1 MAHAQTTRSGRDL
14 SAQLERAQAGINDYL
29 ERMRASGELAENYYQ
44 TARDNV
50 FANLREWVSSDE
62 IARLSPQL
70 RDGVLDAVEAGRW
83 EELVN
88 AFVREVKFG
97 TGGIRSLMAFRK
109 DDIERLAAEGV
120 DARILK
126 GPNTINNIIV
136 LKCAYGVARYL
147 VENVQRD
154 TPPRVVVGFDSRVQ
168 GAAFAR
174 IIAETFLAEGVE
186 VFLFDEAVP
195 YPEVTFAIP
204 TMKADAG
211 VFISASHN
219 DYRYNGFKLSGP
231 NGSQFSPEVRDEI
244 LAKYIAPAS
253 PADIDP
259 LDLDSAPED
268 KLALL
273 HFLGGSEPLPDTEY
287 FGRDLIDMHSQHIA
301 HMRTFLLREDERDE
315 DLARELKIVFSAF
328 NGAGRR
334 AVPRLLQELG
344 FETIYRIKSLDS
356 LNGLFPAFKS
366 APGEEQQPDPGDSR
380 AAAIALRE
388 LDRERANPPKNWDP
402 YIAWEDADLL
412 LATDPDADRSA
423 VIVKPPQALVQA
435 LEGKR
440 CPGMM
445 RYSERHVLVPA
456 DDMWT
461 LILWYR
467 ARFGGI
473 EDPST
478 SFIALSHTT
487 TDMIARLAA
496 REGLG
501 WLKTWVGFGWLS
513 AGVAHA
519 WKDAALPEIADGQP
533 VDGQTDGERRKSH
546 QIFFDTTGMSRGR
559 TFNVATLEQSNG
571 FSILGGPPPGFPAND
586 RALGT
591 GGHVRDKDGTFATL
605 LTAEVAAYAKEQG
618 TDMLSLLAKH
628 VYADPDVGLFV
639 NYYEPDPFDG
649 EYPGLAGDSKK
660 KAILDKCIAL
670 YERAQREA
678 VRLGGRDVSDT
689 RYYWT
694 GKYDGANWKG
704 FPDEGIRFY
713 LGDRYNY
720 VTVRPSGTSNSL
732 RFHVQL
738 HPGAVAE
745 DRAWEERLRLEIEAI
760 GLIDELRSMLGAPR
774 EANAEY

>member
-1 MAHAQTTRSGRDL
+1 MTQTDAVTVDRNL
-14 SAQLERAQAGINDYL
+14 LEQAEQGIADYL
-29 ERMRASGELAENYYQ
+29 ERMRASGELAENYYE
-44 TARDNV
+44 TARANV
-50 FANLREWVSSDE
+50 FPNLRAWVTDE
-62 IARLSPQL
+62 EIRRLSPQL
-70 RDGVLDAVEAGRW
+70 PGGVMDAVREGRW

-109 DDIERLAAEGV
+109 ADIERLDAEGV

-147 VENVQRD
+147 VDSIPERK
-154 TPPRVVVGFDSRVQ
+154 PRVVVGFDSRVQ
-168 GAAFAR
+168 GGAFAR

-204 TMKADAG
+204 TLRADAG

-244 LAKYIAPAS
+244 LAKYITPAQ
-253 PADIDP
+253 AKDIHP
-259 LDLDSAPED
+259 VDLDSADAET
-268 KLALL
+268 LAGL
-273 HFLGGSEPLPDTEY
+273 HFLGGSEPLPDKAY

-301 HMRTFLLREDERDE
+301 HMRTFLLRADERDE
-315 DLARELKIVFSAF
+315 DVARELKIIFSAF

-334 AVPRLLQELG
+334 AVPRLLRDLG
-344 FETIYRIKSLDS
+344 FETIYRIKSLDT

-366 APGEEQQPDPGDSR
+366 TPGEEQQPDPGDSR
-380 AAAIALRE
+380 AAVIALRE
-388 LDRERANPPKNWDP
+388 HAKEAAAPPRNWDS
-402 YIAWEDADLL
+402 YIPWEEADLL

-423 VIVKPPQALVQA
+423 VIVKPPAGLAAA
-435 LEGKR
+435 LEGR
-440 CPGMM
+440 QRPGML
-445 RYSERHVLVPA
+445 RYSREHVLVPA

-467 ARFGGI
+467 IRFGGI
-473 EDPST
+473 PDPAK

-487 TDMIARLAA
+487 TDMIARLAE

-501 WLKTWVGFGWLS
+501 YLKTWVGFGWLS
-513 AGVAHA
+513 AGVTHA
-519 WKDAALPEIADGQP
+519 WKGAGLPQIRDGRP
-533 VDGQTDGERRKSH
+533 VDAPASEQPTKCH
-546 QIFFDTTGMSRGR
+546 QIFFDTTAMEPGR
-559 TFNVATLEQSNG
+559 TFNAATLEQSNG
-571 FSILGGPPPGFPAND
+571 FSILGGPPPGFPADD
-586 RALGT
+586 RALGA

-605 LTAEVAAYAKEQG
+605 LTTEVAAYAKEQG
-618 TDMLSLLAKH
+618 TDLLSLLAKH
-628 VYADPDVGLFV
+628 IYADPAIGLFV

-660 KAILDKCIAL
+660 KAILDRCIAL
-670 YERAQREA
+670 YERAQKGG
-678 VRLGGRDVSDT
+678 VRIGGREVTET

-694 GKYDGANWKG
+694 GKYDGANWQG
-704 FPDEGIRFY
+704 FPDEGLRFY
-713 LGDRYNY
+713 MGDRWNY
-720 VTVRPSGTSNSL
+720 ITVRPSGTSNSL

-738 HPGAVAE
+738 HGGAVPE
-745 DRAWEERLRLEIEAI
+745 QEAWARRLELEAEAI
-760 GLIDELRSMLGAPR
+760 GMIDELRDTLGAPR
-774 EANAEY
+774 EANAQY

>member
-1 MAHAQTTRSGRDL
+1 MAHAETSRSGSDL
-14 SAQLERAQAGINDYL
+14 SEQLERAEAGINDYL

-44 TARDNV
+44 AARDNV
-50 FANLREWVSSDE
+50 VKNLREWVTNDD

-70 RDGVLDAVEAGRW
+70 RHGVLDAARDARW

-109 DDIERLAAEGV
+109 ADIEELAAEGV

-147 VENVQRD
+147 VDNVKGD

-231 NGSQFSPEVRDEI
+231 NGSQFSPEVRDQI
-244 LAKYIAPAS
+244 LAKYIGPAK

-259 LDLDSAPED
+259 IDLDNAPEA

-273 HFLGGSEPLPDTEY
+273 HFLGGSEPLPDVEY
-287 FGRDLIDMHSQHIA
+287 YGRDLIDMHSQHIA
-301 HMRTFLLREDERDE
+301 HMRRFVLRDDERDE
-315 DLARELKIVFSAF
+315 TVASELKIVYSAF

-334 AVPRLLQELG
+334 AVPRLLGELG
-344 FETIYRIKSLDS
+344 FDTIYRIKSLDS

-366 APGEEQQPDPGDSR
+366 TPGEEQQPDPGDSR
-380 AAAIALRE
+380 AAIIALRE
-388 LDRERANPPKNWDP
+388 LERERAKPPADWDA
-402 YIAWEDADLL
+402 YIPWEDADLL

-423 VIVKPPQALVQA
+423 VIVKPPAGLASA

-440 CPGMM
+440 RPGML
-445 RYSERHVLVPA
+445 RYSEQHVLVPA

-473 EDPST
+473 QDPAR

-487 TDMIARLAA
+487 TDMIARLAE

-501 WLKTWVGFGWLS
+501 YLKTWVGFGWLS

-519 WKDAALPEIADGQP
+519 WKGGALPQI
-533 VDGQTDGERRKSH
+533 VDGRPVGEKGDGARTKCH
-546 QIFFDTTGMSRGR
+546 QIFFETTAMSPGR
-559 TFNVATLEQSNG
+559 TFNAATLEQSNG
-571 FSILGGPPPGFPAND
+571 FSILGGPPAGFPDND

-618 TDMLSLLAKH
+618 TDLMSLLAKH

-670 YERAQREA
+670 YERAQKEG
-678 VRLGGRDVSDT
+678 VRLGGREVSET
-689 RYYWT
+689 KYYWT
-694 GKYDGANWKG
+694 GKYDAANWTG

-713 LGDRYNY
+713 FGDRYNH

-732 RFHVQL
+732 RFHVQF
-738 HPGAVAE
+738 HPGAVSEAE
-745 DRAWEERLRLEIEAI
+745 AWERRLELENEAI
-760 GLIDELRSMLGAPR
+760 ALIDELRDILGAPR
-774 EANAEY
+774 EATADY